1 MTYEEMFSKNNVTI
15 NLAKYEMYYQVS
27 LGSLISDSKSKDIDP
42 SIELQYA
49 LGSIYELITQIISD
63 EKADEIF
70 EIELQKQASMDAL
83 QTFVNENLN
92 IVKDGTIKVEQIV
105 NAINDGIFFH
115 ESMIEV
121 CNENLENQLVKWNEL
136 ISEDLAQK
144 IYDSVLELQ
153 KENRQ

>member
-83 QTFVNENLN
+83 QTFVNENLD
-92 IVKDGTIKVEQIV
+92 IVKDGKIKVEQIV

-121 CNENLENQLVKWNEL
+121 CNENLENQLLKWNEL
-136 ISEDLAQK
+136 ISEELAQK
-144 IYDSVLELQ
+144 IYDSVLELR
-153 KENRQ
+153 EC

>member
-83 QTFVNENLN
+83 QTFVNENLD
-92 IVKDGTIKVEQIV
+92 IVKDGKIKVEQIV

-121 CNENLENQLVKWNEL
+121 CNENLENQLLKWNEL
-136 ISEDLAQK
+136 ISEELAQK